1 MCIQNKNIYFMENF
15 KYTFDKSSK
24 KHICPKCNKR
34 TFVLYIDTETGNY
47 LTDDFGKCD
56 RSTNCHYHKAPS
68 KGKKA
73 FCIPFLLL
81 KSISDKAYKL
91 TDVNGIISIVPNSQI
106 LEQTKNDCWI
116 SEWFLKN
123 SLIQYLANE
132 SKYFSTDEIGFVNTI
147 TAKEPPPE
155 IVPSFHGLEL
165 LDKMYAE
172 KPQIDNLTEFLK
184 IHFSKDDVF
193 KATQNYLITGTNHF
207 WSNST
212 AFWQIDDKEKIHACK
227 IMQYDRFTG
236 KRIKKPYNHIN
247 WLHNAIKE
255 PDFNLCQCLFGL
267 HRVNEDYQKTIAI
280 VESEKTAIIMS
291 LFIPDYIWIATGS
304 KQNLKFD
311 LLKPIKKL
319 NIILFPD
326 KGDYIDWLKKATEL
340 NALGFKIAVSELI
353 EQTEFENGFD
363 LADYYFEFLN

>member
-1 MCIQNKNIYFMENF
+1 METF
-15 KYTFDKSSK
+15 KYTLDKSSK
-24 KHICPKCNKR
+24 KHICPNCSKR
-34 TFVLYIDTETGNY
+34 TFVLYVDNETGNY

-56 RSTNCHYHKAPS
+56 RSTNCHYHKAPP

-73 FCIPFLLL
+73 FNIPFLSL
-81 KSISDKAYKL
+81 KSISDKAHKL
-91 TDVNGIISIVPNSQI
+91 TDENGIISIVPNSQI

-123 SLIQYLANE
+123 SLIPYLTNE
-132 SKYFSTDEIGFVNTI
+132 SKYFNTDEIGFVNVI
-147 TAKEPPPE
+147 TVKEQQAE

-172 KPQIDNLTEFLK
+172 NPQIDNLTEFLK
-184 IHFSKDDVF
+184 IHFSKDEVF
-193 KATQNYLITGTNHF
+193 KATQNYFITGTNHF

-212 AFWQIDDKEKIHACK
+212 AFWQIDDKDKIHACK

-247 WLHNAIKE
+247 WLHKATKE
-255 PDFNLCQCLFGL
+255 PEFNLNQCLFGL

-291 LFIPDYIWIATGS
+291 LFIPDYIWLSTGQ
-304 KQNLKFD
+304 KGLLKFE
-311 LLKPIKKL
+311 LLKPIKKR
-319 NIILFPD
+319 NIVLFPD
-326 KGDYIDWLKKATEL
+326 KGEYTNWLNKATEI
-340 NALGFKIAVSELI
+340 NSLGFKIAVSELI
-353 EQTEFENGFD
+353 EQTDFDNGFD
-363 LADYYFEFLN
+363 LADYYLNENTIVK

>member
-1 MCIQNKNIYFMENF
+1 MEQY
-15 KYTFDKSSK
+15 KYTLDKSSK
-24 KHICPKCNKR
+24 KHTCPHCGKR
-34 TFVLYIDTETGNY
+34 TFVLFVDNEKGNY

-56 RSTNCHYHKAPS
+56 RSTNCGYRKVPP

-73 FCIPFLLL
+73 FNINFLSL
-81 KSISDKAYKL
+81 KSISDKASKL

-116 SEWFLKN
+116 SEWYLKN
-123 SLIQYLANE
+123 SIIHYLGSE
-132 SKYFSTDEIGFVNTI
+132 SKYFNTDEIGFVNVVT
-147 TAKEPPPE
+147 TKEPLPE
-155 IVPSFHGLEL
+155 IVPSYHTLEL
-165 LDKMYAE
+165 LNDMYFE

-184 IHFSKDDVF
+184 IHFSKDEVF
-193 KATQNYLITGTNHF
+193 KATQNYFITGTNHF

-255 PDFNLCQCLFGL
+255 PDFNLSQCLFGF

-311 LLKPIKKL
+311 LLKPIKKR
-319 NIILFPD
+319 NIVLFPD
-326 KGDYIDWLKKATEL
+326 KGEYINWLNKATEL
-340 NALGFKIAVSELI
+340 NAIGFKIAVSELI
-353 EQTEFENGFD
+353 EKTEFENGFD
-363 LADYYFEFLN
+363 LGDYYLNEKLIVNNNKIQ

>member
-1 MCIQNKNIYFMENF
+1 MENF
-15 KYTFDKSSK
+15 KYSLDKSSK
-24 KHICPKCNKR
+24 KHICPNPNCNKR
-34 TFVLYIDTETGNY
+34 TFVLYVDNETGNY

-56 RSTNCHYHKAPS
+56 RSTNCHYHKAPP

-106 LEQTKNDCWI
+106 LEQTKNDCWLT
-116 SEWFLKN
+116 EWFLKN
-123 SLIQYLANE
+123 SIINYSGSE
-132 SKYFSTDEIGFVNTI
+132 SKYFNTDEIGFVNVV

-155 IVPSFHGLEL
+155 IAPSFHGLEL

-184 IHFSKDDVF
+184 IHFSKDEVF
-193 KATQNYLITGTNHF
+193 RATQNYLITGTNHF

-255 PDFNLCQCLFGL
+255 PDFKLCQCLFGL

-311 LLKPIKKL
+311 LLKPIKKR
-319 NIILFPD
+319 NIVLFPD
-326 KGDYIDWLKKATEL
+326 KGEYINWLNKATEL
-340 NALGFKIAVSELI
+340 NAIGFKIAVSELI
-353 EQTEFENGFD
+353 EQTDFENGFD
-363 LADYYFEFLN
+363 LADYHLSENLIVNNN